1 MTLAHA
7 AQCYR
12 AGLNPQAR
20 LRRRDERPRIRL
32 VVGRRGAVAP
42 DRAGP
47 ADIADRPRDDM
58 QMELAHDVAERADID
73 LVGFRVSLEEQRRTR
88 RLFDQ
93 KRAVGRVEIAQFDQA
108 RRAAGP
114 G

>member
-1 MTLAHA
+1 MTLAYA

-12 AGLNPQAR
+12 AGLNPQPCS
-20 LRRRDERPRIRL
+20 RRGDKSLRIRL
-32 VVGRRGAVAP
+32 IVGGRGAVAP

-58 QMELAHDVAERADID
+58 QMELAHDVAERPDVD

-93 KRAVGRVEIAQFDQA
+93 KRPVGR
-108 RRAAGP
+108 
-114 G
+114 